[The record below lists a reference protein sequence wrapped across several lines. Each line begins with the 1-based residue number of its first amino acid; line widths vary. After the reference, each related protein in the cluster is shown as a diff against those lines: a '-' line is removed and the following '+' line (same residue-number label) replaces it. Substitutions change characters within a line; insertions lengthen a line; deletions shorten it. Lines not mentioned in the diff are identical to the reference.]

1 MPFYNSDLTQ
11 QEYLAHLQRH
21 RLFRNIRNRSTF
33 CTRCY
38 PITTLAFHQIPEN
51 WPTFWNWLFNRYT
64 PLNYTSYSIFA
75 FSQLDTVV
83 QSGNP
88 AHCVE
93 LIQSIEF
100 QHLTIPIE
108 ELLYFITYLYVQTN
122 KFQTLPTNQQV
133 ATAEQLYHFYLNAEQ
148 TEEPQQQQQ
157 AQIH

>member
-1 MPFYNSDLTQ
+1 M
-11 QEYLAHLQRH
+11 
-21 RLFRNIRNRSTF
+21 
-33 CTRCY
+33 
-38 PITTLAFHQIPEN
+38 
-51 WPTFWNWLFNRYT
+51 
-64 PLNYTSYSIFA
+64 
-75 FSQLDTVV
+75 

-100 QHLTIPIE
+100 QNLTTPIE

-133 ATAEQLYHFYLNAEQ
+133 ATAEQRYHFYLNAEQ

-157 AQIH
+157 AQIHQPDPNLDNYLESISGLFQLPSQQYMQNQQNQQNQQQ